1 MGLYQLMESRTE
13 LVDKA
18 LVIGLIEV
26 IMPAVT
32 TMTMSSQG
40 TKLSLGKESDSV
52 ERNE

>member
-1 MGLYQLMESRTE
+1 MELYQLMDSRTE

-32 TMTMSSQG
+32 TTTMSSQG
-40 TKLSLGKESDSV
+40 TKLLQGKESDSEV
-52 ERNE
+52 RNE